1 MRMIQLNVRLG
12 NAWRLLAACALAT
25 AAGGL
30 VLTAASAPVRLLG
43 VSAQTSGRT
52 AALLIEAT
60 DPVAYAVSRPDP
72 LTLLVDLRNV
82 NVGDAANQVARG
94 GVISGVTLEQ
104 QTAIDGKSLARVRV
118 ALATPTSYRVRS
130 ARNTIRVELES
141 SASSGIDEG
150 TPAAV
155 RERPVVAPAMP
166 TISDVTVPATTIE
179 HVHAEHTRAATTIT
193 LSGNGRLDPSSLT
206 ESDDQPRRLI
216 LDFPNVS
223 SKAPAQTG
231 VDSAF
236 VKQGPHRSQQPR
248 SPGHPGRDGADAGRG
263 VSRRAA
269 RHQRSGSGGG
279 LRRPQIRRCPGG
291 TAHGTRQRR

>member
-1 MRMIQLNVRLG
+1 MRT
-12 NAWRLLAACALAT
+12 AWRLLAACALAA

-30 VLTAASAPVRLLG
+30 VLTAAPAPVRLLG

-141 SASSGIDEG
+141 SASSGRS
-150 TPAAV
+150 TRA
-155 RERPVVAPAMP
+155 RPQRSGRTAGCRAGDAHHLAM
-166 TISDVTVPATTIE
+166 SRLRATTISNTCTRS
-179 HVHAEHTRAATTIT
+179 TRA
-193 LSGNGRLDPSSLT
+193 RPRPS
-206 ESDDQPRRLI
+206 R
-216 LDFPNVS
+216 
-223 SKAPAQTG
+223 
-231 VDSAF
+231 
-236 VKQGPHRSQQPR
+236 
-248 SPGHPGRDGADAGRG
+248 
-263 VSRRAA
+263 
-269 RHQRSGSGGG
+269 
-279 LRRPQIRRCPGG
+279 
-291 TAHGTRQRR
+291 